1 MPLVARTHGLPAAA
15 AAATMRL
22 PLTVWTSQQAALHR
36 QHLVLLLLPV
46 PQARG
51 VALGSSSTRSRQPRG
66 CRPAWLVVV
75 VGAAQ
80 PQLPWKASQG
90 RSRSPST
97 CRQQVSTALP
107 LHLRGQL
114 PPAGVHQ
121 PADEPL
127 GRSPSPIRF
136 HQQPPVQAERLPRH
150 LLGSPTLVWQRLWLC
165 GCSVL
170 AQGLGLLSRMSRRW
184 VRRPIWSSGT
194 QVGSVIGQ
202 LLSGA

>member
-1 MPLVARTHGLPAAA
+1 MGPARALEGTTHGTLGHLRSLLIAAEERLLLLLWKVLPLAARALLQRNQPQRAAMPRVARTHGLPAAA

-22 PLTVWTSQQAALHR
+22 PLTGWTSQQAALHR

-51 VALGSSSTRSRQPRG
+51 VALGSSSTSRQPQG
-66 CRPAWLVVV
+66 CHPAWLVVV

-80 PQLPWKASQG
+80 LQLPWKASQG

-121 PADEPL
+121 PADEPP
-127 GRSPSPIRF
+127 G
-136 HQQPPVQAERLPRH
+136 RLPA
-150 LLGSPTLVWQRLWLC
+150 P
-165 GCSVL
+165 
-170 AQGLGLLSRMSRRW
+170 SR
-184 VRRPIWSSGT
+184 VH
-194 QVGSVIGQ
+194 
-202 LLSGA
+202 